1 MKKYA
6 VIVAAGSGIRM
17 GSVLPKQFLL
27 IHNKPILWYTLHT
40 FLKSYKEINIILVLP
55 AEYYDTGLAVSD
67 EMNAAYPIRTVVGGD
82 TRFHSVQK
90 GLSLIDEESIVFI
103 HDAVRCLLSPS
114 LIHHCF
120 EETQKFGSAI
130 PCVDA
135 RDSIR
140 LIHATGHKSI
150 KRSEIK
156 LVQTPQTFQS
166 AILLPAY
173 QTNYQE
179 EFTDDASVVEAAG
192 YEVHLVDGEP
202 NNIKITTPLDLA
214 IAEELLDPP
223 QFSV

>member
-17 GSVLPKQFLL
+17 GSTLPKQFLL

-40 FLKSYKEINIILVLP
+40 FLKSYKDLQIILVLP
-55 AEYYDTGLAVSD
+55 EEYYDTGLAVCK
-67 EMNAAYPIRTVVGGD
+67 EMNTVNPIRAVVGGD

-90 GLSLIDEESIVFI
+90 GLCLVNEESIVFI

-120 EETQKFGSAI
+120 EETLKFGSAI

-135 RDSIR
+135 RDSVR
-140 LIHATGHKSI
+140 LVHSAGHKSI

-156 LVQTPQTFQS
+156 LVQTPQTFKS
-166 AILLPAY
+166 SILLPAY
-173 QTNYQE
+173 NTDYQE

-192 YEVHLVDGEP
+192 YEVHLVDGES

-214 IAEELLDPP
+214 IADELLDPP

>member
-6 VIVAAGSGIRM
+6 VIVAGGSGIRM

-40 FLKSYKEINIILVLP
+40 FLKSFKDIHIILVLP
-55 AEYYDTGLAVSD
+55 AEYYDTGLAICDELVSA
-67 EMNAAYPIRTVVGGD
+67 NPIQSIIGGD

-90 GLSLIDEESIVFI
+90 GLSLINEQSIVFI

-120 EETQKFGSAI
+120 EEALLFGSAI
-130 PCVDA
+130 PCI
-135 RDSIR
+135 DSKDSVR

-166 AILLPAY
+166 ELLLPAY
-173 QTNYQE
+173 KAEYRE
-179 EFTDDASVVEAAG
+179 SFTDDASVVEA
-192 YEVHLVDGEP
+192 YDHEIHLVEGEP

-223 QFSV
+223 QTPV